1 MSHWFFNEMRSAL
14 ASVGWWVP
22 VVFANGL
29 GALKLLR
36 HDLSAFAFRCVMR
49 SYWSQWELMTC
60 LKSSLCLRILLNC
73 DLWVFLEL
81 PQVPLS
87 ENNLDTWS
95 PSSVGNQWD
104 WRTQTDS
111 CGPEFPWKVQPVSL
125 AQDCTVN
132 PWLWPAEK
140 TGSSAGINLS
150 QWSLF
155 TGLPNSHWFLAHIP
169 VSPSPKLLTYYAS
182 HLYKENELYLPGC
195 DK

>member
-14 ASVGWWVP
+14 ASVGWWVS

-36 HDLSAFAFRCVMR
+36 HNLSAFAFRCVMR

-81 PQVPLS
+81 LQVPLS

-104 WRTQTDS
+104 WRTQTQILVDLNS
-111 CGPEFPWKVQPVSL
+111 HERWSLSL

-150 QWSLF
+150 KSMKFVYWP
-155 TGLPNSHWFLAHIP
+155 T
-169 VSPSPKLLTYYAS
+169 
-182 HLYKENELYLPGC
+182 
-195 DK
+195 